1 VTDKEQGEFTA
12 LDESLLRQLAT
23 LAALAL
29 QHVEMRITLE
39 ESDRRKNHFL
49 GMLSHELRN
58 PLAPI
63 RNSLSILEHSV
74 SGGERARHAH
84 AVIDRQV
91 SHLTRLVDDL
101 LDVTRIS
108 SGKVEL
114 QRERLD
120 LCDVV
125 RRAVEDYR
133 SMFVQRHLDLA
144 LPERSLY
151 VNGDR
156 TRVAQIIGNLLHN
169 SAKFTA
175 PGGRAAVLVEGSPT
189 LGQAIVRV
197 RDTGIGI
204 APDMLPRVFEA
215 FEQADTPLDRGSGGL
230 GLGLALVKGLV
241 EMHGGTVSV
250 ESEGRD
256 GGRSSPSGSRS
267 TATRSRRRLPF
278 TRCTRSARRDACS
291 SSRTTSTPPR
301 ASGRSS
307 SSVITWPRSPTPGA
321 EGLEKAR
328 AFKPDVVLCDI
339 GLPGMDGHEIA
350 RRHAGRPRARPR
362 CARRAERLRPARRRG
377 EGQGGRLRPTS
388 RQAARHRG
396 ARADPVRSADAR
408 EGEAPVLGPDL
419 RTRGGH
425 ETTRHGGEAHRER
438 RPRVTTSIAGRARAA
453 ASVNG
458 ADCWRTCSEAFPLRS
473 QVDLR
478 NGFVRLEPGT
488 TKNREGRTFP
498 MTPHLRALLRERLPA
513 ASGIARR
520 GFREGVA

>member
-278 TRCTRSARRDACS
+278 TKCTRSARRDACS
-291 SSRTTSTPPR
+291 SSR
-301 ASGRSS
+301 
-307 SSVITWPRSPTPGA
+307 
-321 EGLEKAR
+321 R